1 MTPGRAQEWGV
12 LAVAGGLA
20 ALLMASSVS
29 SFVASRALTD
39 ALVRG
44 EGELL
49 FHALRES
56 LVFGRRPSEA
66 ELAAFHGRWQAQ
78 GLRYVAVFG
87 PRAVVLASA
96 GEPAVEPP
104 TPDTKAAAQWLDEVV
119 RIDRP
124 LAPPGEGPPE
134 EAEGAGP
141 EGQEA
146 KGAGP
151 EGQAPEGAG
160 LGRQDGKEAAG
171 RAPTGVDRR
180 IQEARRPG
188 PEGQVPGGAG
198 VAGQESERTGPGG
211 QGPGAAERAAPGGQ
225 EPRGA
230 GAGGPERKGAGPEGQ
245 EGKGA
250 GPEGQEEVA
259 GRRRRR
265 GPLVRLEYEPR
276 LAAEVRQRALRDLI
290 VSSTVAVAL
299 VIAAL
304 VFTRARRRAQRSAG
318 ELAKR
323 RHLQAL
329 GEMSAVLAHE
339 IRNPLAS
346 LKGHAQLLEE
356 KLAGEERKVAKAR
369 RIVEEAERLE
379 ALTNTLLDFVRAQ
392 QIKRRTTDPRALAR
406 RAAELTDAARIEIDD
421 AGAPAEFQLDGM
433 RVEQALVNLLK
444 NALQVSPPG
453 TPVQLKVT
461 QEAGVLRYV
470 VSDRGAGVPKE
481 LRERIFEPFVS
492 GRTQGTGLGLAVVRR
507 VGELHGGRAEVADRA
522 GGGSEFSL
530 WLPAETRG
538 G

>member
-1 MTPGRAQEWGV
+1 MRIRAAVNDRSGGARVDRRGRGYTGAVKPARAQEWGV

-29 SFVASRALTD
+29 SFVAARELTD

-44 EGELL
+44 EGELI
-49 FHALRES
+49 FHGLREW
-56 LVFGRRPSEA
+56 LPRGRRPGQE
-66 ELAAFHGRWQAQ
+66 ELTEFHGRWQEQ
-78 GLRYVAVFG
+78 GLRYVALFG

-104 TPDTKAAAQWLDEVV
+104 DEATRAGAPQWIGEWGDEVV

-124 LAPPGEGPPE
+124 LGPPPGEG
-134 EAEGAGP
+134 
-141 EGQEA
+141 
-146 KGAGP
+146 
-151 EGQAPEGAG
+151 
-160 LGRQDGKEAAG
+160 D
-171 RAPTGVDRR
+171 RAPDSPENKMAPG
-180 IQEARRPG
+180 PG
-188 PEGQVPGGAG
+188 PEGQPPGPP
-198 VAGQESERTGPGG
+198 ENKM
-211 QGPGAAERAAPGGQ
+211 APGT
-225 EPRGA
+225 
-230 GAGGPERKGAGPEGQ
+230 GPEGQ
-245 EGKGA
+245 PPGSA
-250 GPEGQEEVA
+250 GQRP
-259 GRRRRR
+259 

-276 LAAEVRQRALRDLI
+276 LAAAVRQRALRDLV
-290 VSSTVAVAL
+290 VSTTVAL
-299 VIAAL
+299 SLMIAAL
-304 VFTRARRRAQRSAG
+304 VYHRTRRRATRTEG

-323 RHLQAL
+323 RHLAAL

-356 KLAGEERKVAKAR
+356 QLAGEERKVAKAR
-369 RIVEEAERLE
+369 RIVEEAGRLE
-379 ALTNTLLDFVRAQ
+379 QLTNTLLDFVRAQ
-392 QIKRRTTDPRALAR
+392 QIRRRPADPRALAR
-406 RAAELTDAARIEIDD
+406 RAAELTDAARVEVDD

-433 RVEQALVNLLK
+433 RVEQALVNLLR

-453 TPVQLKVT
+453 TAVRIEVT
-461 QEAGVLRYV
+461 QEAGGLLYV

-507 VGELHGGRAEVADRA
+507 VAELHGGRAEVADRA

-530 WLPAETRG
+530 WLPAETPG